1 MILAKKSTLL
11 VLGINPSKF
20 CRPTAYP
27 ICLIYAS
34 VSCLIALH
42 LGSVKIP
49 TLFRKLVFSYVGDQT
64 VSGSG
69 GTCFDISSGDLR
81 IFK

>member
-1 MILAKKSTLL
+1 MAGKITLL
-11 VLGINPSKF
+11 VLSIINISKC
-20 CRPTAYP
+20 CRPSAYP

-34 VSCLIALH
+34 VACLIALH

-69 GTCFDISSGDLR
+69 GTCFDISSADLR
-81 IFK
+81 VFK